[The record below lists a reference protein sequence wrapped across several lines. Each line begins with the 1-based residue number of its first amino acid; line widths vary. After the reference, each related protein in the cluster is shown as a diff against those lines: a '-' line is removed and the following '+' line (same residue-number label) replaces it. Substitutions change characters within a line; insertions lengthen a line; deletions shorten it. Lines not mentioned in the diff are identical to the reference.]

1 MNFPT
6 QASEAPGPLAL
17 SVQVPYAVQSR
28 ALTHSLGDK
37 PSNQKKKNSHI
48 SAENVHG

>member
-1 MNFPT
+1 MNFPA

-17 SVQVPYAVQSR
+17 SVLYAVQSR

-37 PSNQKKKNSHI
+37 PSNKKKTSHI